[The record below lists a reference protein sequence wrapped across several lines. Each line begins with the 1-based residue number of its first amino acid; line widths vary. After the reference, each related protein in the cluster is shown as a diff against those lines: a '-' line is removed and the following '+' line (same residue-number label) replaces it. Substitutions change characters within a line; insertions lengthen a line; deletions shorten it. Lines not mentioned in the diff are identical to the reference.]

1 MDDFLLLADVFVNIP
16 VKSISSAF
24 TYRVPAAFSYL
35 GPGWRV
41 FVPFG
46 GRKVEGFILH
56 THEEAEDAIDERLRK
71 KLKDIQGVV
80 DEEAWFTPEMLEAA
94 KWMADF
100 YLCSLAETM
109 RLFMPGKSG
118 LKISVV
124 FAAVPQEEWPSLER
138 GELLLQAE
146 NTRNIYAFLSEEG
159 AHKESELRKQFPEL
173 AETLPHILEQMLR
186 YGLLRR
192 EYLAMKREKAKYEEI
207 VSLAKPLTEG
217 ICEEFRRRKKQL
229 ELLRFLSDPSA
240 DKKDWS
246 IAELQQAGFSR
257 TVIHEAAA
265 TGVLKIRKRR
275 VLRDSYQQVPGRKP
289 EIFSLTEEQQSAVQ
303 AVYPYMEAR
312 KYQGFL
318 LHGVTGSGKTQV
330 YIELARKA
338 RSMGRQVVVLVPEI
352 ALTGQVVM
360 AFKAYFGE
368 DILVVHSQLSLSERN
383 DAMLRARR
391 GEAGVIIGARS
402 ALFTPAGN
410 IGLIIL
416 DEEQDASYKQ
426 DESPRYHARVVAEK
440 LAQIHHAA
448 LVLGSATPSLE
459 TYYRAGKGEFIRL
472 SMPKRI
478 GDMPLPTVTCVD
490 MREELRHGNRNILS
504 HALQRLIA
512 DTVQAGQQVI
522 LMLNRRG
529 FSTFVMCRS
538 CGTVMNCPDCG
549 LPLVYHEGRNGK
561 AGWLQCHH
569 CDIRRP
575 IPDICPECG
584 SRYIKY
590 FGSGT
595 EKLEQELRKTFPQA
609 RVIRMDR
616 DTTGTKF
623 AHQNILERFRRHD
636 YDILLGTQMVAKG
649 HDIPNVTAVG
659 VISADSSLHMPDFRA
674 AEHCFMLITQTAGRA
689 GRGHVRGQVIIQT
702 YNPDHYA
709 VQCGIRQDYQAFC
722 QQELAL
728 RKALF
733 YPPYSRLIK
742 LLFQDKKDT
751 TAQARALNF
760 VHAFQKEFRG
770 QEAQQVIG
778 PAPAVIARFRDTYRY
793 VVLVK
798 TADLPAAR
806 QFLRKE
812 KLHLRTDVAI
822 DIDPLNTL

>member
-1 MDDFLLLADVFVNIP
+1 MLLADVFVNVP
-16 VKSISSAF
+16 VKRISSAF
-24 TYRVPAAFSYL
+24 TYRVPAALSYL

-56 THEEAEDAIDERLRK
+56 TREEEEMAIDDRLRK
-71 KLKDIQGVV
+71 KLRDIQGVV

-94 KWMADF
+94 RWMADF

-124 FAAVPQEEWPSLER
+124 FAAVPREEWAPPVER
-138 GELLLQAE
+138 GDRLLQVE
-146 NTRNIYAFLSEEG
+146 PMQRIYSFLLEEG
-159 AHKESELRKQFPEL
+159 AHKESELQKQFP
-173 AETLPHILEQMLR
+173 AYADTLPHRLEQMLR

-192 EYLAMKREKAKYEEI
+192 EYLATKRERAKYEEM
-207 VSLAKPLTEG
+207 VCLAKPLTEE
-217 ICEEFRRRKKQL
+217 IEAAFHRRKKQL
-229 ELLRFLSDPSA
+229 ALLHFLSASVA
-240 DKKDWS
+240 EKEHWS
-246 IAELQQAGFSR
+246 MPELQQAGFSR
-257 TVIHEAAA
+257 SVVHQAAE
-265 TGVLKIRKRR
+265 TGMLQIRRQR
-275 VLRDSYQQVPGRKP
+275 VLRDSYQQMPGRKP
-289 EIFSLTEEQQSAVQ
+289 DLVSLTEDQQRAVKT
-303 AVYPYMEAR
+303 VVPYMEAR

-338 RSMGRQVVVLVPEI
+338 RAMGRQVVVLVPEI

-360 AFKAYFGE
+360 AFKAYFGA

-410 IGLIIL
+410 IGLFIL

-426 DESPRYHARVVAEK
+426 DESPRYHARVVAEE
-440 LAQIHHAA
+440 LARIHHAV
-448 LVLGSATPSLE
+448 LLLGSATPSLE
-459 TYYRAGKGEFIRL
+459 TYYRAEQGELVRL
-472 SMPKRI
+472 SLPKRI
-478 GDMPLPTVTCVD
+478 GNMPLPHVTSVD

-504 HALQRLIA
+504 RALQSLIGETIRA
-512 DTVQAGQQVI
+512 KQQVI

-538 CGTVMNCPDCG
+538 CGMVMSCPDCG
-549 LPLVYHEGRNGK
+549 LPLVYHEGKNGK

-575 IPDICPECG
+575 VPDICPKCG

-595 EKLEQELRKTFPQA
+595 EKLEQELRRTFPQA
-609 RVIRMDR
+609 RVVRMDR

-623 AHQNILERFRRHD
+623 AHQNILEQFRRHA

-674 AEHCFMLITQTAGRA
+674 AERCFMLITQTAGRA
-689 GRGHVRGQVIIQT
+689 GRGQIPGQVIIQT

-709 VQCGIRQDYQAFC
+709 VQCGIRQDYAAFC
-722 QQELAL
+722 RQELAL

-751 TAQARALNF
+751 TAHARALNF
-760 VHAFQKEFRG
+760 VHAFQKAFHGET
-770 QEAQQVIG
+770 QQQVIG
-778 PAPAVIARFRDTYRY
+778 PAPAVIAKFRDTYRY

-798 TADLPAAR
+798 TGDLSAAR
-806 QFLRKE
+806 SFLRKE
-812 KLHLRTDVAI
+812 KLHLRADVAI